1 MAPLRGCGRRR
12 MPPARKRRSD
22 RPNTTSGR
30 HSNSLPVTRS
40 TASMSCS
47 LGTGSPP
54 PPSSQPDQTVRFPR
68 RLPLIALLVYTFA
81 RVSAAI
87 DMNVEDYYVQGRR
100 SGRRLHD
107 RQTGSQMRETAE
119 VRLAH
124 GNPASSILEGRVHR
138 RFDRERAL
146 SRSNFLATTPR
157 REENRT

>member
-1 MAPLRGCGRRR
+1 

-30 HSNSLPVTRS
+30 HSNSLAVTRS

-107 RQTGSQMRETAE
+107 RQQG
-119 VRLAH
+119 V
-124 GNPASSILEGRVHR
+124 
-138 RFDRERAL
+138 
-146 SRSNFLATTPR
+146 
-157 REENRT
+157 